1 MLVDNIL
8 LEDSDEGL
16 FNLIEFN
23 EYVNFEE
30 VKNIIT
36 KIKVEQFGEW
46 NIDNITTEL
55 KKIYN
60 VKEVKL
66 FESGLGNNIDI
77 IKDC

>member
-46 NIDNITTEL
+46 NIDSITTEL